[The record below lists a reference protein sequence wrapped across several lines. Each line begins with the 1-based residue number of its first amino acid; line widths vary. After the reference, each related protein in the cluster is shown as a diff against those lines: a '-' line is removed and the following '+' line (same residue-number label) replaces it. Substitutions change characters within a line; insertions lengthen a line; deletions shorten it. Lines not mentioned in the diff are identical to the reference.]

1 VLPHD
6 YAEEE
11 PASYV
16 NLGNVES
23 THDAVE
29 DHQLTELGSGR
40 DKVSLPRP
48 IEIPVRLVYLSV
60 RFSQ

>member
-40 DKVSLPRP
+40 DKVSLP
-48 IEIPVRLVYLSV
+48 
-60 RFSQ
+60 